1 MPRRWD
7 LDALRGLMLV
17 MMTLT
22 HLPTRFS
29 ASISQPFGFVSAAE
43 GFVLLSAF
51 MAGSIYTR
59 RAMQQGIP
67 AMREAFLVRALK
79 LYACQLVL
87 LLFVFTLVA
96 KIGVALDQPAVT
108 NMLSFYLRDP
118 YTAVWSGVALIYSPP
133 LVDILPLYVVLML
146 ASPWVL
152 TFGLRHGWTS
162 IMVVSVASWFLA
174 QFDLAK
180 LLYDAAVVVTG
191 FNVPFSETGSFQ
203 MFAWQFIWMLGLWMG
218 SSDAAARDP
227 RADFPRRLIAVA
239 GTIAL
244 VCFIWR
250 HAVGQTPFG
259 TLDALNLMFDKWHL
273 GPLRLINF
281 FALLVLTL
289 HFGPW
294 LRSTVRCRFLETLGA
309 ASLPVFCAHLVI
321 VLLALAMAGA
331 VKSENSLW
339 ADVALIAGSFAV
351 LYTVARVFNPMKPR
365 RAVEKEEES
374 AGLTAH
380 AVR

>member
-1 MPRRWD
+1 MSRRWD

-29 ASISQPFGFVSAAE
+29 TSISQPFGFVSAAE

-87 LLFVFTLVA
+87 LLFAFTLVA
-96 KIGVALDQPAVT
+96 KIGVTLDQPAIT
-108 NMLSFYLRDP
+108 NLLSFYLRNP
-118 YTAVWSGVALIYSPP
+118 FTAVWSGVALIYSPP

-152 TFGLRHGWTS
+152 ATGLRRGWTW
-162 IMVVSVASWFLA
+162 IMVVSVALWVLA
-174 QFDLAK
+174 QLDIAR
-180 LLYDAAVVVTG
+180 LLYDAAVVATG
-191 FNVPFSETGSFQ
+191 FKVPFSETGSFQ

-218 SSDAAARDP
+218 SSDAAKRDP
-227 RADFPRRLIAVA
+227 RAEFPRWLIGVA
-239 GTIAL
+239 GTIGL
-244 VCFIWR
+244 VCFSWR
-250 HAVGQTPFG
+250 HVVGQTPFG

-289 HFGPW
+289 HFGPR
-294 LRSTVRCRFLETLGA
+294 LRSTLRCRFLETLGA

-321 VLLALAMAGA
+321 VLLALAVAGDP
-331 VKSENSLW
+331 KSEIPLGV
-339 ADVALIAGSFAV
+339 DVALIAGSFAL

-365 RAVEKEEES
+365 RDVEKEES

-380 AVR
+380 AAR

>member
-67 AMREAFLVRALK
+67 AMREAFVVRALK

-96 KIGVALDQPAVT
+96 KIGVTLDQPAIT

-118 YTAVWSGVALIYSPP
+118 FTAVWSGVALIYSPP

-152 TFGLRHGWTS
+152 TIGLRRGWTS
-162 IMVVSVASWFLA
+162 IMVVSVALWFLA
-174 QFDLAK
+174 QLDLAR
-180 LLYDAAVVVTG
+180 LLYEAAVGVTG
-191 FNVPFSETGSFQ
+191 FKVPFSETGSFQ

-218 SSDAAARDP
+218 SSDAARRDL
-227 RADFPRRLIAVA
+227 RAAFPRWLIGVV
-239 GTIAL
+239 GTIGF

-259 TLDALNLMFDKWHL
+259 TLDALNFMFDKWHL

-289 HFGPW
+289 HFGPR
-294 LRSTVRCRFLETLGA
+294 LRSTLRCRFLETLGA

-321 VLLALAMAGA
+321 VLVALAVAGDP
-331 VKSENSLW
+331 KSEIPLW
-339 ADVALIAGSFAV
+339 VDVALVAGSFTV
-351 LYTVARVFNPMKPR
+351 LYAVARVFNPMKPP
-365 RAVEKEEES
+365 RAVEKEES
-374 AGLTAH
+374 AGLSAH
-380 AVR
+380 AAR